1 MSPVERYAELKGY
14 SVRKGYELCRV
25 LQNKLEYLF
34 GFEAA
39 DWLFLAGGVALT
51 AVVAAVIVF

>member
-1 MSPVERYAELKGY
+1 LKGY

-51 AVVAAVIVF
+51 AIVAAVIVF

>member
-1 MSPVERYAELKGY
+1 MSGY
-14 SVRKGYELCRV
+14 PEQVRL
-25 LQNKLEYLF
+25 LF

-51 AVVAAVIVF
+51 AVVAAMIVF

>member
-1 MSPVERYAELKGY
+1 MSASQEQ
-14 SVRKGYELCRV
+14 VRL
-25 LQNKLEYLF
+25 LF

-51 AVVAAVIVF
+51 AVVAAVFVF

>member
-1 MSPVERYAELKGY
+1 
-14 SVRKGYELCRV
+14 
-25 LQNKLEYLF
+25 LF

>member
-1 MSPVERYAELKGY
+1 
-14 SVRKGYELCRV
+14 
-25 LQNKLEYLF
+25 LF

-39 DWLFLAGGVALT
+39 DWLFLAGGVAVT